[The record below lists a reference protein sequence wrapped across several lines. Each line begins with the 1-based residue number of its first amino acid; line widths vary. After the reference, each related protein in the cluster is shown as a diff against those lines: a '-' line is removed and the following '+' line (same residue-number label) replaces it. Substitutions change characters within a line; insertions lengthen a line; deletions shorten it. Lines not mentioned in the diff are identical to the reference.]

1 MKKFIYLTVSFIILI
16 GLDIGL
22 SKTTLPINQF
32 FYLLG
37 FEKFRSHAEET
48 IGQKRI
54 ILVGGSSLGWGVSA
68 EKLSMELGVLTL
80 NSGIFAGIGFKNFIR
95 LIEDVIDKDNDILVI
110 SPEYEIV
117 SEFSRFSRNA
127 DFCYIS
133 VYVGHTYPLECMG
146 QSLNQIF
153 RVFPTIDR
161 SDPDYIR
168 AGFNDFGD
176 YVYRRTQKMNIDYE
190 LNSDYC
196 STWTLADLR
205 NIYIPYIRDLQSH
218 GYNVIYIPNFL
229 LEGSCRETEKIS
241 QFHQALF
248 DEFGVRGFEE
258 PQLEFNELFFYNT
271 RYHLTNEGVEMKTK
285 VFENQLRSY
294 LANQ

>member
-1 MKKFIYLTVSFIILI
+1 MKKLIYLIVSFSLLI

-22 SKTTLPINQF
+22 SKTAWPINENH
-32 FYLLG
+32 YLLG

-48 IGQKRI
+48 IGKKRI

-68 EKLSMELGVLTL
+68 EQLSADLGILTL
-80 NSGIFAGIGFKNFIR
+80 NSGIYAGIGFKNFIR

-117 SEFSRFSRNA
+117 SEFSRFKRNSN
-127 DFCYIS
+127 FCEIS
-133 VYVGHTYPLECMG
+133 LYVRHSYPLECMG
-146 QSLNQIF
+146 YSLNQMF
-153 RVFPTIDR
+153 RVIPTIDR
-161 SDPDYIR
+161 SDPEMIR

-176 YVYRRTQKMNIDYE
+176 YVYRRSKEMNMVGK
-190 LNSDYC
+190 LNGDYC
-196 STWTLADLR
+196 SSWNLADIW
-205 NIYIPYIRDLQSH
+205 NIYIPYIRDLQSD
-218 GYNVIYIPNFL
+218 GYNVVYIPNFL
-229 LEGSCRETEKIS
+229 QEGSCKGTEKIS

-258 PQLEFNELFFYNT
+258 PQLEFNETLFYNT
-271 RYHLTNEGVEMKTK
+271 RYHLTKEGVEVKTK
-285 VFENQLRSY
+285 LFENQLRSY

>member
-1 MKKFIYLTVSFIILI
+1 MCI
-16 GLDIGL
+16 DIGI

-32 FYLLG
+32 SYLLG
-37 FEKFRSHAEET
+37 FEKFWSYAQDT

-68 EKLSMELGVLTL
+68 QKLTAELGVQTL

-127 DFCYIS
+127 DFCFIS
-133 VYVGHTYPLECMG
+133 VYVANTYPLECIG

-153 RVFPTIDR
+153 RVFPMIDR
-161 SDPDYIR
+161 SDPDLFR

-176 YVYRRTQKMNIDYE
+176 YIFRRNQKINIDSE
-190 LNSDYC
+190 LSSDYC
-196 STWTLADLR
+196 STWTLSDLR

-218 GYNVIYIPNFL
+218 GYKVIYIPNFL
-229 LEGSCRETEKIS
+229 LEGSCREVEKLS
-241 QFHQALF
+241 QFHKMLF
-248 DEFGVRGFEE
+248 DEFGVQGFEE
-258 PQLEFNELFFYNT
+258 QQLEFNEKFFYNT
-271 RYHLTNEGVEMKTK
+271 RYHLTYEGVEMKTK
-285 VFENQLRSY
+285 IFENQLRSY
-294 LANQ
+294 LEIQ